1 MHDGFDTLFNMTNL
15 NRVSKPSGNWLS
27 LQKRLRATSNS
38 PNQPPNKRQKRLD
51 DSLRASTSS
60 NVPSS
65 VSPSPASNTS
75 LHGDTVEAL
84 RSLIFFPTPF
94 SPDLPPKDQQP
105 GLYIALDCEMVG
117 VGPAGTESTLARVS
131 VVNYFGA
138 VLLDEFVRQKER
150 VTDWRTQWSGVRA
163 KDMINAKTFEEVQGA
178 VAELFKARILIG
190 HAIQN
195 DLKALMLSHPRA
207 QIRDTQHLAHRHG
220 QSRSARPALR
230 NLVRDTLSAKIQEGE
245 HNSVTDA
252 RAAMAIYRLYRKQ
265 WEKGYAVVPIRVLQK
280 EKTKDIGDQ
289 LVSESKSIGAGDG
302 SEDGP
307 RPTKLSLSSKTG
319 TIQRKGVS
327 SGLSTVVRHR
337 PKVKGGVGGNKVKW
351 WSELGGA

>member
-1 MHDGFDTLFNMTNL
+1 M
-15 NRVSKPSGNWLS
+15 VSS
-27 LQKRLRATSNS
+27 A
-38 PNQPPNKRQKRLD
+38 
-51 DSLRASTSS
+51 
-60 NVPSS
+60 
-65 VSPSPASNTS
+65 
-75 LHGDTVEAL
+75 
-84 RSLIFFPTPF
+84 IFVW
-94 SPDLPPKDQQP
+94 P
-105 GLYIALDCEMVG
+105 GLTVPLSY
-117 VGPAGTESTLARVS
+117 P
-131 VVNYFGA
+131 
-138 VLLDEFVRQKER
+138 
-150 VTDWRTQWSGVRA
+150 
-163 KDMINAKTFEEVQGA
+163 AKTFEEVQGA